1 MDNTCF
7 YSEPSISLTLMWN
20 EWSQHENPRAHVD
33 WCLAFRNAALPNKA
47 LEACAHILQQMLC
60 SFVHQQFLHMFPFV
74 SFSPNRKL
82 FWVVIDFI
90 LWKANNFRIFKL
102 KGTWGPLFQT
112 LILRTRT
119 ITYRKLKTSKLQIK
133 CSFLTTFSYLL
144 KQACTQRG
152 QIAHNPR
159 WLTFGIFN
167 SVSREEICI
176 PQEKPGQTSCI
187 PFLFVPIIKP
197 QP

>member
-1 MDNTCF
+1 MLHFQTRHWKPVLIFYRKCYVLLFTNNSCICF
-7 YSEPSISLTLMWN
+7 L
-20 EWSQHENPRAHVD
+20 
-33 WCLAFRNAALPNKA
+33 
-47 LEACAHILQQMLC
+47 
-60 SFVHQQFLHMFPFV
+60 PFV
-74 SFSPNRKL
+74 SFSPNRRL

-90 LWKANNFRIFKL
+90 LWKPNNFRIFKL

-112 LILRTRT
+112 LILRMSK
-119 ITYRKLKTSKLQIK
+119 IAYRKLKTSKLQIN

-152 QIAHNPR
+152 QNAHNPR
-159 WLTFGIFN
+159 WLTFGLSN
-167 SVSREEICI
+167 SVSHEEICI

-197 QP
+197 ATLVV